1 MTNIIRLNEAIN
13 DYVSR
18 PVITE
23 LGEPELAIRPNI
35 YVAGLGANATVEPNQ
50 LLIDGNFGQTNP
62 APFFG
67 VGTGSLTLKSDAN
80 GAYIAMNK
88 KGIRT
93 GVVINTKE
101 NKGSLVIMKFRI
113 NDIFAGAERLFS
125 VGNGATN
132 GNSNFAVPTFTT
144 PVKAFGGIPSLPLRP
159 IDNKVHTIATYCGG
173 GRELVFLDG
182 VKYAVA
188 SNLVPINELAGVGI
202 NTRSF
207 QDTPPNDID
216 LYNFEFYADVLLTEQ
231 QIQNYLA
238 TL

>member
-23 LGEPELAIRPNI
+23 LGEPEIVIRPNI
-35 YVAGLGANATVEPNQ
+35 YAAGLGANATVEPNQ
-50 LLIDGNFGQTNP
+50 LLIDGDFGQTNP
-62 APFFG
+62 APFSG

-80 GAYIAMNK
+80 GAYIAMNQ

-93 GVVINTKE
+93 GIVINTKE

-113 NDIFAGAERLFS
+113 NDIFAGADRLFS
-125 VGNGATN
+125 IGLGASP
-132 GNSNFAVPTFTT
+132 GNSNFNMAIVTG
-144 PVKAFGGIPSLPLRP
+144 PVKALNSAVLPPRP
-159 IDNKVHTIATYCGG
+159 IDNKVHTIATYVGG
-173 GRELVFLDG
+173 GREIVFLNSE
-182 VKYAVA
+182 KYTAA
-188 SNLVPINELAGVGI
+188 TGAVPINELTGVGI

-207 QDTPPNDID
+207 LDTTPNNID
-216 LYNFEFYADVLLTEQ
+216 LYNFEFYADVSLTEQ